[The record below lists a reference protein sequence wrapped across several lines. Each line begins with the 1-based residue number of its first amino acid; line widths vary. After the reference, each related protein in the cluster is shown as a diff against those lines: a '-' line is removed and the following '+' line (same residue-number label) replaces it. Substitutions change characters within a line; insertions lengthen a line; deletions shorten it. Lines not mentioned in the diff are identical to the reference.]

1 MNQAFNNGNGSPIKH
16 DDQQTEYD
24 TGKDDNRDVLKGTRM
39 EIDEMKADFTTAM
52 VGNTNSSLLN
62 STFSGQ
68 KNAIVFLFFTIVIIL
83 GGSKFGTGLLAVNIS
98 KEIKTGGGGI
108 IINVH
113 LLIQPA
119 SKDFAEAD
127 KRQLSVSAAPI
138 GLLNMNEHAIVDDLD
153 SYLSVIPIETVDQV
167 SGPDTKVAPNF
178 GGGSICGGD
187 KNLSD
192 HDLKLLEQGPGCINS
207 TRLDTIY
214 SYYSVAS
221 ATARRS
227 RVSMFENEELLTSLS
242 YNKADILV
250 RFKGSRIFKTVQ
262 GVIEYYSLVNGE
274 LNGGDINYDF
284 IEVLSIECESE
295 NSAFVTANITTDTA
309 VYGER
314 VSTSKDRFVFGA
326 NSSLVAEVDTNVP
339 TIVNDELLAAV
350 P

>member
-1 MNQAFNNGNGSPIKH
+1 
-16 DDQQTEYD
+16 
-24 TGKDDNRDVLKGTRM
+24 
-39 EIDEMKADFTTAM
+39 
-52 VGNTNSSLLN
+52 
-62 STFSGQ
+62 
-68 KNAIVFLFFTIVIIL
+68 
-83 GGSKFGTGLLAVNIS
+83 
-98 KEIKTGGGGI
+98 
-108 IINVH
+108 
-113 LLIQPA
+113 
-119 SKDFAEAD
+119 
-127 KRQLSVSAAPI
+127 
-138 GLLNMNEHAIVDDLD
+138 
-153 SYLSVIPIETVDQV
+153 
-167 SGPDTKVAPNF
+167 
-178 GGGSICGGD
+178 
-187 KNLSD
+187 
-192 HDLKLLEQGPGCINS
+192 
-207 TRLDTIY
+207 
-214 SYYSVAS
+214 
-221 ATARRS
+221 
-227 RVSMFENEELLTSLS
+227 MFENEELLTSLS